1 MSQVSRSNRS
11 VRLIAILTS
20 LSLLSGLFIGQFS
33 GKFLAGK
40 FSSFRYAETI
50 SGTVYIDT
58 PSKSDVCPL
67 YPNDDFELSMFI
79 ITDDKTNGYALGEG
93 RIWENG
99 LEPRSYKCS
108 YSLDFPIEVSP
119 TGKYSLIFS
128 SGSDFESSLN
138 GDLSF
143 EGIVKDYYDSPQGAK
158 IQPSDVLWF
167 LTTVCSGS
175 QLICLD

>member
-1 MSQVSRSNRS
+1 
-11 VRLIAILTS
+11 VRLIALLTS
-20 LSLLSGLFIGQFS
+20 VSLLLGLFIGQFS

-40 FSSFRYAETI
+40 FSSFQYVETI

-58 PSKSDVCPL
+58 PSQIEVCPP
-67 YPNDDFELSMFI
+67 YPNDDPALSSFI

-93 RIWENG
+93 EIYEYG
-99 LEPRSYKCS
+99 LEPSSYKCS
-108 YSLDFPIEVSP
+108 YSLNFPIEVSP

-138 GDLSF
+138 GDLAFDGS
-143 EGIVKDYYDSPQGAK
+143 VSDYYDSPQGAK
-158 IQPSDVLWF
+158 IQPSNVLWF